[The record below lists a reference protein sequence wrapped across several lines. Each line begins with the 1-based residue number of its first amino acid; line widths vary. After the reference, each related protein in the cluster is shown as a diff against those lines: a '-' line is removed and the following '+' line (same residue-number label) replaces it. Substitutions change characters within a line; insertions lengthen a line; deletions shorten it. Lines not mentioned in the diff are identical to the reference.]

1 MLANAEHETLSSLR
15 LNPGQPDARN
25 LLGVIYAR
33 AGKTVRASLV
43 WWLFGVLWGRDA
55 PDYGPA
61 RTNLALLAAKGEL
74 ALGTTA
80 AVAVPPAAVKTIED
94 ERELR
99 SPIRETQLSPGL
111 AQ

>member
-43 WWLFGVLWGRDA
+43 WRELVREA

>member
-43 WWLFGVLWGRDA
+43 WRELVREA

-80 AVAVPPAAVKTIED
+80 AVAVPPAAV
-94 ERELR
+94 
-99 SPIRETQLSPGL
+99 
-111 AQ
+111 